1 MSNENVIEEIE
12 QEIKKAKAEPE
23 EFEIEITDDP
33 QEEVNDIVEE
43 EAAAAPEEPKG
54 KRSPAVEK
62 RIKKLVAD
70 RNKREDD
77 LRIQVE
83 RNAQLEARLAR
94 LEQDSVKTEQQNFAQ
109 AYSQTKID
117 LHKAIEEGDTEAVV
131 SANEKLADLAAMARV
146 AEYQKRSQPQQQQR
160 PQPQQKRPQPQPTPP
175 QAMAW
180 WKENEGWFE
189 IPGYEK
195 ETKAARLID
204 AQLENEGHDMNTK
217 EYFDELN
224 NRLLQAFPGL
234 ISTTSPSKPRVKS
247 RTPVAP
253 TTGGSPNYKDSN
265 RVRVSKDELSMA
277 RELGINTEEGLKIYE
292 SEIRKA
298 KRS

>member
-109 AYSQTKID
+109 TYSQTKID

-160 PQPQQKRPQPQPTPP
+160 PQPQQQRPQPQPTPP

-253 TTGGSPNYKDSN
+253 TTGGFSQLQRQQQGS
-265 RVRVSKDELSMA
+265 RFER
-277 RELGINTEEGLKIYE
+277 
-292 SEIRKA
+292 
-298 KRS
+298 

>member
-1 MSNENVIEEIE
+1 MSNENAIEEIE
-12 QEIKKAKAEPE
+12 EEIKKAQGSSE
-23 EFEIEITDDP
+23 EFEIEITNDP
-33 QEEVNDIVEE
+33 QEEVDDIVEE
-43 EAAAAPEEPKG
+43 EAAAAPEDPKG

-70 RNKREDD
+70 RNRREDD
-77 LRIQVE
+77 LKIAIE
-83 RNAQLEARLAR
+83 RNSQLEARLAR
-94 LEQDSVKTEQQNFAQ
+94 LEQDSVKSDQANFNQ
-109 AYSQTKID
+109 VYSQTKID
-117 LHKAIEEGDTEAVV
+117 LHNAIEEGDTEAVV
-131 SANEKLADLAAMARV
+131 AQNEKLANLAAIARV
-146 AEYQKRSQPQQQQR
+146 AEYQKNNQQARPPQQAR
-160 PQPQQKRPQPQPTPP
+160 PQPRQPAPTPP

-180 WKENEGWFE
+180 WKQNETWFE
-189 IPGYEK
+189 VEGYEK

-204 AQLENEGHDMNTK
+204 AALENEGHDMNTK

-224 NRLLQAFPGL
+224 NRLLQTFPGL
-234 ISTTSPSKPRVKS
+234 ISNTSPSKPRVKS

-265 RVRVSKDELSMA
+265 RVRVTKDELSMA

>member
-12 QEIKKAKAEPE
+12 EEIKKAKGDPE
-23 EFEIEITDDP
+23 EFEIEITNDP
-33 QEEVNDIVEE
+33 QEEVDDIVAE
-43 EAAAAPEEPKG
+43 EAAAAPEDPKG

-77 LRIQVE
+77 LRVQVE

-94 LEQDSVKTEQQNFAQ
+94 LEQSSVKSDEANFNKV
-109 AYSQTKID
+109 YSQTKID
-117 LHKAIEEGDTEAVV
+117 LHNAIEEGDTEAVV
-131 SANEKLADLAAMARV
+131 AQNEKLANLAAMARL
-146 AEYQKRSQPQQQQR
+146 AEYQRNNQQQR
-160 PQPQQKRPQPQPTPP
+160 PQQQRPQQQRPQQQPTPP

-180 WKENEGWFE
+180 WKENESWFE
-189 IPGYEK
+189 VEGFEK
-195 ETKAARLID
+195 ESKAARLID
-204 AQLENEGHDMNTK
+204 AALENEGHDMNTK

-224 NRLLQAFPGL
+224 NRLLQTFPGL
-234 ISTTSPSKPRVKS
+234 ISNTSPSKPRVKS

-253 TTGGSPNYKDSN
+253 TTGGSSNYKDNN
-265 RVRVSKDELSMA
+265 RVRVTKDELSMA